1 MKTDKKINKKYVVG
15 GVVLVVLVLY
25 FVFGG
30 GGNGT
35 TSYTVAKADISQSAV
50 LSGTV
55 ATTDKADLGFA
66 SAGRVAKI
74 FVTNNQKVA
83 RGQVLAQLEIGDL
96 LADLKIK
103 QANYKTS
110 DLDLESE
117 VESAYRTLLSSDLT
131 LTSNDD
137 SSSVPVPEI
146 SGIYTGT
153 EGIYKVIIRSDDVNR
168 SDYDLYTF
176 DLEKTKREL
185 NKTAPTPLGTQGL
198 YISFE
203 DSDLTGYDETVW
215 YINIPNKSGP
225 SYVANFNAYTEAKN
239 RLESADKSVND
250 SVSAVAAAEIQ
261 KINAEIRKNTIYAP
275 FNGRVTNIE
284 REVGESASIGERVV
298 SILGENTLEVVLQVS
313 ELDVSRI
320 VENSP
325 IEITLDAFAGETF
338 MGTLKTIN
346 SRDTEVEGV
355 PVYEAFVE
363 LPADARIKTGMS
375 AKGKIVFASKDDVL
389 AIPAYLVDN
398 TTGVTTVQVVGADGK
413 AETREVTLGLRG
425 SDSMV
430 EIISGLQEGEKI
442 LSNTDE
448 K

>member
-1 MKTDKKINKKYVVG
+1 MKKDGKINKKYIG
-15 GVVLVVLVLY
+15 GGLVLLAVVAY

-30 GGNGT
+30 GDTNAGV
-35 TSYTVAKADISQSAV
+35 YTVGRADVSQSAV

-74 FVTNNQKVA
+74 FVTNNQKVS

-131 LTSNDD
+131 LTSDDD
-137 SSSVPVPEI
+137 SSSVPAPAI

-168 SDYDLYTF
+168 SDYNLFTF

-185 NKTAPTPLGTQGL
+185 NKTAPTPLGTKGL
-198 YISFE
+198 YVSFD

-215 YINIPNKSGP
+215 YMNIPNKSGA
-225 SYVANFNAYTEAKN
+225 SYVANFNAYTEAKK
-239 RLESADKSVND
+239 RLESADKSEND
-250 SVSAVAAAEIQ
+250 SVSAVAQAEIQ

-325 IEITLDAFAGETF
+325 IEITLDAFTGETF
-338 MGTLKTIN
+338 MGTLKNIN

-375 AKGKIVFASKDDVL
+375 AKGKIVFDSKADVL
-389 AIPAYLVDN
+389 AVPSYLVE
-398 TTGVTTVQVVGADGK
+398 TTGGVSTVEVVTVEGKTEKRIVV
-413 AETREVTLGLRG
+413 LGLRG

-430 EIISGLQEGEKI
+430 EIISGLNEGEKI
-442 LSNTDE
+442 ASNTNE

>member
-1 MKTDKKINKKYVVG
+1 MKTDKKINKKYLAIG
-15 GVVLVVLVLY
+15 GVALLVVLF

-30 GGNGT
+30 GNSAIET
-35 TSYTVAKADISQSAV
+35 FTVAKADISQSAV

-55 ATTDKADLGFA
+55 TTTDKADLGFA
-66 SAGRVAKI
+66 AAGRVAKV
-74 FVTNNQKVA
+74 FVKNNQKVS
-83 RGQVLAQLEIGDL
+83 RGQTLAQLEVGDL
-96 LADLKIK
+96 LAELKIK

-110 DLDLESE
+110 DVDLESD
-117 VESAYRTLLSSDLT
+117 VESKYRALISSDLVFTPGDDNST
-131 LTSNDD
+131 LIAPTVN
-137 SSSVPVPEI
+137 
-146 SGIYTGT
+146 GIYDGV
-153 EGIYKVIIRSDDVNR
+153 EGGYKIIIRKNETNLSE
-168 SDYDLYTF
+168 YDLYTF
-176 DLEKTKREL
+176 DLEKTKTII
-185 NKTAPTPLGTQGL
+185 NKKASTPLGTKGL
-198 YISFE
+198 YISFG
-203 DSDLTGYDETVW
+203 DSELDDYAGTVW
-215 YINIPNKSGP
+215 YLDIPNKAGA
-225 SYVANFNAYTEAKN
+225 SYVANFNAYTEAKK
-239 RLESADKSVND
+239 RLESADKSD
-250 SVSAVAAAEIQ
+250 SLSAVAAAEIQ

-275 FNGRVTNIE
+275 FDGRVTNIE
-284 REVGESASIGERVV
+284 KEVGESSSVGERVV

-320 VENSP
+320 TENSP
-325 IEITLDAFAGETF
+325 IEITLDAFSGETF

-363 LPADARIKTGMS
+363 LGADARIKTGMS

-398 TTGVTTVQVVGADGK
+398 TTGVITVQVVGVDGK

-430 EIISGLQEGEKI
+430 EIISGLAEGEKVV
-442 LSNTDE
+442 SNGNE

>member
-1 MKTDKKINKKYVVG
+1 MKTDKKINKKYVIG

-25 FVFGG
+25 FMFGG

-74 FVTNNQKVA
+74 FVTNNQKVS
-83 RGQVLAQLEIGDL
+83 RGQTLAQLEIGDL
-96 LADLKIK
+96 LAELKIK
-103 QANYKTS
+103 QANDKTS
-110 DLDLESE
+110 DVDLESE

-131 LTSNDD
+131 FTSDDD

-153 EGIYKVIIRSDDVNR
+153 EGRYKVIIRSDDVNR

-185 NKTAPTPLGTQGL
+185 NKTAPTPLGTKGL
-198 YISFE
+198 YISFD

-215 YINIPNKSGP
+215 YVNIPNKSGA
-225 SYVANFNAYTEAKN
+225 SYVANFNAYTAAKK
-239 RLESADKSVND
+239 RLEAADKSADD
-250 SVSAVAAAEIQ
+250 SISAVTQAEIQ

-398 TTGVTTVQVVGADGK
+398 TTGLNTVQVVRADGK

-430 EIISGLQEGEKI
+430 EVVSGLLEGEKI

>member
-25 FVFGG
+25 FMFGG

-35 TSYTVAKADISQSAV
+35 ESYTVAKADVSQSAV

-74 FVTNNQKVA
+74 FVTNNQKVS
-83 RGQVLAQLEIGDL
+83 RGQTLAQLEIGDL
-96 LADLKIK
+96 LAELKIK
-103 QANYKTS
+103 QANDKTS
-110 DLDLESE
+110 DVDLESE

-131 LTSNDD
+131 FTSDDD

-153 EGIYKVIIRSDDVNR
+153 EGRYKVIIRSDDVNR

-185 NKTAPTPLGTQGL
+185 NKTAPTPLGTKGL
-198 YISFE
+198 YISFD

-215 YINIPNKSGP
+215 YVNIPNKSGA
-225 SYVANFNAYTEAKN
+225 SYVANFNAYTAAKK
-239 RLESADKSVND
+239 RLEAADKSADD
-250 SVSAVAAAEIQ
+250 SISAVTQAEIQ

-398 TTGVTTVQVVGADGK
+398 TTGVNTVQVVRADGK

-430 EIISGLQEGEKI
+430 EVVSGLLEGEKI

>member
-25 FVFGG
+25 FMFGG

-35 TSYTVAKADISQSAV
+35 ESYTVAKADISQSAV

-83 RGQVLAQLEIGDL
+83 RGQTLAQLEIGDL
-96 LADLKIK
+96 LAELKIK
-103 QANYKTS
+103 QANDKTS
-110 DLDLESE
+110 DVDLESE

-131 LTSNDD
+131 FTSDDD

-153 EGIYKVIIRSDDVNR
+153 EGRYKVIIRSDDVNR

-185 NKTAPTPLGTQGL
+185 NKTAPTPLGTKGL
-198 YISFE
+198 YISFD

-215 YINIPNKSGP
+215 YVNIPNKSGA
-225 SYVANFNAYTEAKN
+225 SYVANFNAYTAAKK
-239 RLESADKSVND
+239 RLEAADKSADD
-250 SVSAVAAAEIQ
+250 SISAVTQAEIQ

-398 TTGVTTVQVVGADGK
+398 TTGVNTVQVVRADGK

-430 EIISGLQEGEKI
+430 EVVSGLLEGEKI

>member
-1 MKTDKKINKKYVVG
+1 MKKDGKINKKYVVG
-15 GVVLVVLVLY
+15 GLVLVILVLY
-25 FVFGG
+25 FIFGG
-30 GGNGT
+30 GSNGVGT
-35 TSYTVAKADISQSAV
+35 YTVAKADVSQSAV

-55 ATTDKADLGFA
+55 STTDKADLGFA
-66 SAGRVAKI
+66 AGGRVARI
-74 FVTNNQKVA
+74 SVTNNQKVT

-110 DLDLESE
+110 DLDLESD
-117 VESAYRTLLSSDLT
+117 VESKYRTLLSDDLT
-131 LTSNDD
+131 FTPEDETSTVEPP
-137 SSSVPVPEI
+137 SI
-146 SGIYTGT
+146 GGIYTGT
-153 EGIYKVIIRSDDVNR
+153 EGRYKVIIRSDDVNR
-168 SDYDLYTF
+168 TNYDLYTF

-185 NKTAPTPLGTQGL
+185 NKTAPTPLGTKGL
-198 YISFE
+198 YISFD

-215 YINIPNKSGP
+215 YIDIPNKSGA
-225 SYVANFNAYTEAKN
+225 SYVANFNAYTEAKK
-239 RLESADKSVND
+239 RLESADKSAND
-250 SVSAVAAAEIQ
+250 SISALAAAEIQ

-284 REVGESASIGERVV
+284 KEVGESASLGERVV
-298 SILGENTLEVVLQVS
+298 SILGENTLEVILQVS

-325 IEITLDAFAGETF
+325 IEITLDAFSGETF

-363 LPADARIKTGMS
+363 LPADVRIKTGMS
-375 AKGKIVFASKDDVL
+375 AKGEIVFANKSDVL
-389 AIPAYLVDN
+389 AIPSYLVDSSS
-398 TTGVTTVQVVGADGK
+398 GVDTVQVVGLDGK
-413 AETREVTLGLRG
+413 AETRVVTLGLRG